1 MQPKELDVVQ
11 LKDGRIGTILD
22 LYDDGNVFYIEFADE
37 FGQTIEMDF
46 FHLEDI
52 EKITYVA

>member
-1 MQPKELDVVQ
+1 MKPKELDVVQ
-11 LKDGRIGTILD
+11 LKDGRSGTILD
-22 LYDDGNVFYIEFADE
+22 LYDDGNVFYIEFSDE